1 MLKSSKHNLFI
12 CLTLLSPAHHCHTRA
27 SSLLTPLQQVSH
39 HKHPF
44 LCFNK
49 SPTTSIMGVKKRTAR
64 PTKSAAIKRARTR
77 PALARKAKSKA
88 VKYEHESEPEA
99 EEDSG
104 EEGENSDSE
113 RESDSDTA
121 DVNQLETNWT
131 STSTHPCICMVC
143 YQGKKA
149 NEMVNVN
156 ELPPSCRKCFQETC
170 RPCMDIYLDHY
181 FFRTFGANTVMKCPL
196 CTTTWTL
203 TNLEHF
209 LGKERMES
217 HLERMTHRLLESSAN
232 FRWCAAD
239 KCVSGQFYD
248 DKEIEKPGGE
258 KVCCGLCEGQNCFE
272 CRAVWHEGLT
282 CKEYQD
288 PDLRK
293 HRGKRGG
300 DNDVRKAMR
309 KENTK
314 RCPHCGTAVER
325 NSGCNNVLCE
335 YIACILMVREL
346 TTSFRYS
353 MRTDIRL
360 QHRD

>member
-1 MLKSSKHNLFI
+1 
-12 CLTLLSPAHHCHTRA
+12 
-27 SSLLTPLQQVSH
+27 
-39 HKHPF
+39 
-44 LCFNK
+44 
-49 SPTTSIMGVKKRTAR
+49 MGVKKRAAR
-64 PTKSAAIKRARTR
+64 PNKTAVAKRARTR
-77 PALARKAKSKA
+77 PSLARKAKSKA

-99 EEDSG
+99 EEESG
-104 EEGENSDSE
+104 EEDEDSDSE

-121 DVNQLETNWT
+121 EVDQLETARRAT
-131 STSTHPCICMVC
+131 TVHPCMVC
-143 YQGKKA
+143 YQSKKA

-156 ELPPSCRKCFQETC
+156 ELPSSCRMCFQGTC
-170 RPCMDIYLDHY
+170 RPCMEIYLDHY
-181 FFRTFGANTVMKCPL
+181 FFRAFGASTVMECPL
-196 CTTTWTL
+196 CTSIWTL

-209 LGKERMES
+209 LGKDRMES
-217 HLERMTHRLLESSAN
+217 HVERMTHRFLESSAN

-248 DKEIEKPGGE
+248 DKEIDKPGGE
-258 KVCCGLCEGQNCFE
+258 KVCCNLCEGQNCFN
-272 CRAVWHEGLT
+272 CRVVWHEGLT

-325 NSGCNNVLCE
+325 TSGCNNVLCTQCGQFFD
-335 YIACILMVREL
+335 YNTATKI
-346 TTSFRYS
+346 
-353 MRTDIRL
+353 
-360 QHRD
+360 